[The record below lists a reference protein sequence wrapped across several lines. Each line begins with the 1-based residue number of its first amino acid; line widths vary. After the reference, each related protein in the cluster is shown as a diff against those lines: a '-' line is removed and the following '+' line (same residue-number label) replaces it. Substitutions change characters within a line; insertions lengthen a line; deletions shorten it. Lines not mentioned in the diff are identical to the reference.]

1 MRWVGELADPFAFSF
16 FPPFSSTRNFRQTI
30 ATVWRRVGRVGGFPR
45 NSAAVALNYSPPV
58 QQQSSTNPKSNR
70 KRQTR
75 QRQQQRRVCLE
86 APDPILSGR
95 LSNKGQASLS
105 ILYSSGKSASQS
117 VVFRCHRQ
125 TRGRWWGNQT
135 IAILYTQSGPSLS
148 PGQPRRH
155 GRVFSRQTV
164 HTLHRHVSITKSPW
178 RIAYR

>member
-1 MRWVGELADPFAFSF
+1 MLPDRIDLRWSLYDYVVAPFLFYFWTWLIIIRHGIVTSIEAEVVVWTEWRAGYYWLHMSGVLVGKVMKSCVELADPL
-16 FPPFSSTRNFRQTI
+16 FPPAILDKQLQV

-45 NSAAVALNYSPPV
+45 NSAAVALNSSPPV

-105 ILYSSGKSASQS
+105 L
-117 VVFRCHRQ
+117 
-125 TRGRWWGNQT
+125 
-135 IAILYTQSGPSLS
+135 L
-148 PGQPRRH
+148 
-155 GRVFSRQTV
+155 
-164 HTLHRHVSITKSPW
+164 
-178 RIAYR
+178 